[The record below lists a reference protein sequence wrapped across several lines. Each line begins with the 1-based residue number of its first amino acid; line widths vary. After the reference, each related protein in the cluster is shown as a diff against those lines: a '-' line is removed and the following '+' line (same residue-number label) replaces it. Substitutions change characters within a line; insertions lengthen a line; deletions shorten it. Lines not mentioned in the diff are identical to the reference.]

1 MVSNIILKKSSPRPR
16 PTTNYRRFYCKKGTI
31 PPLHTHQPSSPR
43 SSFHILPSGDPRR
56 TPSSGE
62 VSTSR
67 RNNKPPHLPLIAFSP
82 KFQQSIFS
90 KARTMFH
97 SLLKFGAIGFH
108 EITQCRNCQRIEH
121 AASNCNLPYR
131 CVKYITLHGRRQCPK
146 KPEIIPPAFAAPE
159 TRIRRVVTTA

>member
-1 MVSNIILKKSSPRPR
+1 MNNIILKKTLPRPR
-16 PTTNYRRFYCKKGTI
+16 PTTNYRRRYFKKGTI
-31 PPLHTHQPSSPR
+31 PPLHTHQPSPPR
-43 SSFHILPSGDPRR
+43 SSFCILPSGDPRR

-67 RNNKPPHLPLIAFSP
+67 RNNKPLHLPLIAFSP

-97 SLLKFGAIGFH
+97 SLLKFGAIQFP
-108 EITQCRNCQRIEH
+108 EITQCRNCQRIGH

-131 CVKYITLHGRRQCPK
+131 CVKYTTLHGRRRCPK
-146 KPEIIPPAFAAPE
+146 KQGIIPPALTACQ
-159 TRIRRVVTTA
+159 TRIR